1 MKKLTFSRDLANC
14 YEVFLSHPIE
24 FLNFISIFNKE
35 ELPGRYI
42 SKVVKMLNYF
52 QTIKFVKR
60 EVTKD
65 GIAIK
70 IIFASSHQTLYLLKK
85 EHMKPF
91 IWAPYECYVNEM
103 VRFFERVKSIVAD
116 AQNIKEITDV
126 IKSDKYRGIKIMM
139 VCGGYIRL
147 KYYDT
152 VYISVYKEL
161 QRGMN
166 CIPIEAKGT
175 TLFLGNVGLVI
186 YKRKQ

>member
-24 FLNFISIFNKE
+24 FLNFISIFNTE
-35 ELPGRYI
+35 ELPRRYI
-42 SKVVKMLNYF
+42 SKVVKMLNDF
-52 QTIKFVKR
+52 PTIKFVKR

-91 IWAPYECYVNEM
+91 LWASYECYVNEM
-103 VRFFERVKSIVAD
+103 LRFFKRVRSIVAD
-116 AQNIKEITDV
+116 AQTLDEIVGV
-126 IKSDKYRGIKIMM
+126 IRSDKYHGIKVMM
-139 VCGGYIRL
+139 DCTNYIRL

-152 VYISVYKEL
+152 VYVSVYKEL

-166 CIPIEAKGT
+166 CIPIETKGT

-186 YKRKQ
+186 YKRKR